1 MPPASNAPAQVE
13 WVADL
18 TLEFNERPAARLVTR
33 EGRCS
38 LEISSLTAFR
48 SLGPA
53 IAGLRGLIPSND
65 SSDTTATWWE
75 PLARGLPPTLYLV
88 LHGIPIGQWEPQAPP
103 NWTSRNLGLP
113 FGHLTLEKMALLR
126 ATMKG
131 GLG

>member
-18 TLEFNERPAARLVTR
+18 TLEFDGRPAARLITR
-33 EGRCS
+33 EGRCT
-38 LEISSLTAFR
+38 LEISSLAAFR

-53 IAGLRGLIPSND
+53 IAGWRGWMPSQ
-65 SSDTTATWWE
+65 SSSGNTSTLDH
-75 PLARGLPPTLYLV
+75 LAAALPPTLYLV
-88 LHGIPIGQWEPQAPP
+88 LHGIPIGQWDPQAPP
-103 NWTSRNLGLP
+103 NWTARNLGLP
-113 FGHLTLEKMALLR
+113 FGHLTLEKLALLR

>member
-18 TLEFNERPAARLVTR
+18 TLEFNDRPAARLVTR
-33 EGRCS
+33 EGRCT
-38 LEISSLTAFR
+38 LEISSLAAFR

-53 IAGLRGLIPSND
+53 ITGLRGWIPTQ
-65 SSDTTATWWE
+65 SSSANAATWE
-75 PLARGLPPTLYLV
+75 PLAQALPPTLHLV